1 MSVSSSLFVD
11 WSSQVKHTNDSCR
24 TKIEVFTNDFYKFC
38 IGKFACSKC
47 VHIDGSRFCYT
58 DCIRKLDFTFVSQS
72 CCNNILCNITCCI
85 SCGTVNFCAV
95 FTRESTAAMTSCSTV
110 SINDDLTT
118 CKSTVTMRSTDYK
131 TSCRIDEIFC
141 LVINHI
147 SRNDF
152 IEYIFFDIFMNLFL
166 CNFRIML
173 CRAYN
178 CIDTDRFSFFVIFN
192 SYLCFS
198 VWS

>member
-1 MSVSSSLFVD
+1 
-11 WSSQVKHTNDSCR
+11 
-24 TKIEVFTNDFYKFC
+24 
-38 IGKFACSKC
+38 
-47 VHIDGSRFCYT
+47 
-58 DCIRKLDFTFVSQS
+58 
-72 CCNNILCNITCCI
+72 
-85 SCGTVNFCAV
+85 
-95 FTRESTAAMTSCSTV
+95 
-110 SINDDLTT
+110 
-118 CKSTVTMRSTDYK
+118 MRSTDYK

-178 CIDTDRFSFFVIFN
+178 CIDTDRFALFAVFY
-192 SYLCFS
+192 SYLS
-198 VWS
+198 LSIWS